1 MSKFKYYIYN
11 SFNDSVEGTNDKELV
26 DQYKQCDEFIV
37 IDIENDTVLLEEK
50 VITINEIKPNEVES
64 NEY

>member
-11 SFNDSVEGTNDKELV
+11 SFNDSIEGTNDKELV

-50 VITINEIKPNEVES
+50 VITIKEVQSCENNS
-64 NEY
+64 